1 MSDGRNCETE
11 FSSTP
16 AVFNQQSLTW
26 LHRFGFFA
34 RACLFPNLLL
44 GRENGRH
51 ELGGKEVVER
61 VAQST
66 LAKNFPGKDAMDM
79 VGYSHFSDTS
89 LYDPQ
94 VTSIAAISL
103 ALGSRLKGRALQ
115 KSKGAGS
122 V

>member
-1 MSDGRNCETE
+1 
-11 FSSTP
+11 
-16 AVFNQQSLTW
+16 
-26 LHRFGFFA
+26 
-34 RACLFPNLLL
+34 
-44 GRENGRH
+44 
-51 ELGGKEVVER
+51 VVER

-103 ALGSRLKGRALQ
+103 ALRSRRMARMLH
-115 KSKGAGS
+115 KSTAAGN